1 MTHGFERPAVAG
13 GGWTAHG
20 LVRGLARDH
29 DRGEAPAIRDASRA
43 LTWAQLD
50 RRVDAAAASLRS
62 AGVGRG
68 DVVGLVLG
76 EPIDTIAV
84 LLGIHRVG
92 GVAAPIPLR
101 LTGAEMDAVSAT
113 LRPSLLVHEPAR
125 LLAGEVARD
134 GGDPADVPVAPD
146 APAIVILTSGTT
158 GRPKG
163 VVLSYAAL
171 GSSADAWI
179 AALPPATGWLLV
191 VSLAH
196 VAGLGVVW
204 RAIRAGVPVRL
215 APATDAGAQ
224 LAALRDDATISHV
237 SLVPTQLARLLDAA
251 GADAAGSDAAG
262 SDPPRGALAPASAP
276 AGLRA
281 VPLGG
286 GHVPAPLV
294 TRALTAG
301 WPVVPTYGLSEAGS
315 GVTALPTAE
324 AHAHPDSAGRPL
336 PGAHVTIHDPD
347 RDGVGEIVVSSP
359 AAFLGYL
366 GEPPRDPASPIHTG
380 DLGRL
385 DADGRLH
392 VLDRR
397 TDRIVRGGE
406 NIAPAEVEA
415 VLDAH
420 PAVAEAAVVARP
432 DPLLGHV
439 PVAAVVIRPGA
450 DDPGDEALVAW
461 CRVSLAAFK
470 VPAAFL
476 RLDTLPRTASGK
488 LRRAAVRGLI
498 DGSPWGEL
506 ARAGGDRIGWRVT
519 GAPGSAHPALPAPL
533 DVLLLAGT
541 LSTAHQLDRL
551 AEELARPGSLRVHA
565 LDRRGSGTGRLTNP
579 GPVLVA
585 AHVADVEAYLDA
597 RSIES
602 AVLVGHSFGGVL
614 ALEAA
619 ARLGRRISAVVAYDP
634 PYSPL
639 AEEPTQARFA
649 DTAAR
654 TAEAHARGGP
664 ALAAETF
671 LRIVAGDAAWE
682 SLSDR
687 SRAFLAR
694 EGDGAVADS
703 ALVGLD
709 PAGLPAITAPVRIL
723 TGGASLPFYEP
734 ISVALVAR
742 IPGATRATLEG
753 LTHNGPITDAPQVA
767 AAIRVFL
774 VSAGLLTATEAAS

>member
-1 MTHGFERPAVAG
+1 MTDDFERPVAAG
-13 GGWTAHG
+13 GGWMAQG
-20 LVRGLARDH
+20 LVRELAH

-76 EPIDTIAV
+76 EPIGTVAV
-84 LLGIHRVG
+84 MLGIHRLG
-92 GVAAPIPLR
+92 AVAAPIAPR
-101 LTGAEMDAVSAT
+101 LTGAEMEAVSAT
-113 LRPSLLVHEPAR
+113 LRPSLLVREPAR
-125 LLAGEVARD
+125 LLAGEVRAPAAQ
-134 GGDPADVPVAPD
+134 PADPSIDPGS
-146 APAIVILTSGTT
+146 PAIVILTSGTT
-158 GRPKG
+158 GQPKG
-163 VVLSYAAL
+163 VVLSHAAL
-171 GSSADAWI
+171 AASADAWI
-179 AALPPATGWLLV
+179 AALPPSTGWLLV
-191 VSLAH
+191 VGLAH

-204 RAIRAGVPVRL
+204 RAIRAGMPVHL
-215 APATDAGAQ
+215 APAADAGAQ
-224 LAALRDDATISHV
+224 LAALRDDATISHI

-251 GADAAGSDAAG
+251 GGN
-262 SDPPRGALAPASAP
+262 PAP

-286 GHVPAPLV
+286 GHIPAPLV
-294 TRALTAG
+294 TRALAAG

-324 AHAHPDSAGRPL
+324 AHSHPDSSGRPL
-336 PGAHVTIHDPD
+336 PDVRVTIGDPD

-380 DLGRL
+380 DLGRV

-420 PAVAEAAVVARP
+420 PAVAEAAVVGRP

-439 PVAAVVIRPGA
+439 PVAAVVLRPGA
-450 DDPGDEALVAW
+450 DDPGDEALAAW
-461 CRVSLAAFK
+461 CRTSLAAFK

-488 LRRAAVRGLI
+488 LRRAALRALV
-498 DGSPWGEL
+498 DGSPTGEL
-506 ARAGGDRIGWRVT
+506 ARPGGDRVGWRVT
-519 GAPGSAHPALPAPL
+519 GAPASDHPARRAPL
-533 DVLLLAGT
+533 DVLLFAGT
-541 LSTAHQLDRL
+541 LSTAIQLDRL
-551 AEELARPGSLRVHA
+551 ATALARPGDLRVHA
-565 LDRRGSGTGRLTNP
+565 LDRRGSGTGRLTSA
-579 GPVLVA
+579 GPVRLA
-585 AHVADVEAYLDA
+585 LHVADVEAYLDA
-597 RSIES
+597 RGIES
-602 AVLVGHSFGGVL
+602 AALVGHSFGGVL

-619 ARLGRRISAVVAYDP
+619 ARLGRRVGAVVAYEP
-634 PYSPL
+634 PYGPV
-639 AEEPTQARFA
+639 ADERTQARFA
-649 DTAAR
+649 ATAAR

-671 LRIVAGDAAWE
+671 LRIVAGDDAWE
-682 SLSDR
+682 ALSER
-687 SRAFLAR
+687 SRGYLAR

-703 ALVGLD
+703 ALVGMD
-709 PAGLPAITAPVRIL
+709 PAGLPGITARVHIV

-734 ISVALVAR
+734 IAVALIAR

-767 AAIRVFL
+767 AAIRAFL
-774 VSAGLLTATEAAS
+774 VASGLLTATETAS